1 MWTLQIKQ
9 LYKVVVKES
18 HSDFSKYRKS
28 DDGY

>member
-9 LYKVVVKES
+9 LYKVKES
-18 HSDFSKYRKS
+18 RSAFSKYRKS